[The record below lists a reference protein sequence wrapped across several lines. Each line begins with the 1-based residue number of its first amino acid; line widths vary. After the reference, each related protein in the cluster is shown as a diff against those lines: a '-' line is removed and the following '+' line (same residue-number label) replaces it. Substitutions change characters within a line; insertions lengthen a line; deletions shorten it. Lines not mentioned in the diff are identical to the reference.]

1 MYSNWWNCEGPKPIE
16 VAMSLAIYFAE
27 RNKGAFKNHF
37 ITFSENPQ
45 LVEIKGENIY
55 EKVKYCESFN
65 EVANTNLQAV
75 FKLIL
80 DTAVKNNVS
89 QKELPSTIYIISEM
103 EFDYCVEN
111 ADMTNFE
118 TAKRMFE
125 ENGYT
130 LPDIIFWNVASRNMQ
145 LPVTQNEQG
154 VALVSG
160 CSPRVFSMVMEGEL
174 SPYDYMQ
181 SVLGQERYKR
191 IGA

>member
-1 MYSNWWNCEGPKPIE
+1 
-16 VAMSLAIYFAE
+16 
-27 RNKGAFKNHF
+27 
-37 ITFSENPQ
+37 
-45 LVEIKGENIY
+45 
-55 EKVKYCESFN
+55 
-65 EVANTNLQAV
+65 
-75 FKLIL
+75 
-80 DTAVKNNVS
+80 
-89 QKELPSTIYIISEM
+89 M

-181 SVLGQERYKR
+181 SVLSQERYKR
-191 IGA
+191 IGT